1 MKREEAIM
9 GSAAIQGPLWG
20 AQARDWAEMQEQRM
34 VPLHG
39 AALDAARVTRGTR
52 LLDAGCGAGLVALLA
67 TLRGATVAALDASAA
82 LLAIARE
89 RLPGADV
96 REGDLEALP
105 FPDAAFDAVVA
116 VNSVIYAADLAGAM
130 RELARVV
137 RPGGRVVV
145 TDWGPPARCAYT
157 RAVRAAVGPLQP
169 PPPPGTPPGR
179 PGALGGPEAMAGA
192 LAAAGLRVAETGEVA
207 CPFVFPDAAAAWR
220 GGASAG
226 VVQRAIA
233 HSGAAA
239 VRAALGAADR
249 AHARPD
255 GSIRY
260 ENVFLWVAGE
270 RPASTTA

>member
-1 MKREEAIM
+1 M
-9 GSAAIQGPLWG
+9 GSAAVQGQLWG
-20 AQARDWAEMQEQRM
+20 AEARDWAAVQEQRM

-89 RLPGADV
+89 RLPGAV
-96 REGDLEALP
+96 VCEGDLEALP
-105 FPDAAFDAVVA
+105 YPDGAFDAVVA
-116 VNSVIYAADLAGAM
+116 VNSVIYAADPAAAL
-130 RELARVV
+130 RELARVT

-145 TDWGPPARCAYT
+145 TDWGPPARCQYT
-157 RAVRAAVGPLQP
+157 RAVRAAEGPLQP
-169 PPPPGTPPGR
+169 PPPPGAPPSG
-179 PGALGGPEAMAGA
+179 PGTLGGPEGLAGA
-192 LAAAGLRVAETGEVA
+192 LAAAGLRVAEAGEVA
-207 CPFVFPDAAAAWR
+207 CPFVFPDAEAAWR
-220 GGASAG
+220 GGASGG

-233 HSGAAA
+233 HSGTAA

-270 RPASTTA
+270 RPASATV